1 MRLEKFNHNCS
12 WDLKVDS
19 SNLSGM
25 CCQNFDLF
33 LVLDLEGKVEIFEFP
48 VVMIDVKTMEVAHF
62 FPQVQLALLLSSEIH
77 VEVKLV
83 LLLAFFFLPF
93 PVVFHL
99 ILGLF
104 YLNFLLFL
112 LRTWIF
118 YLLLWFYQIYWKR
131 GRR

>member
-1 MRLEKFNHNCS
+1 MRLEKFNHNCL

-25 CCQNFDLF
+25 CQNFDFF

-83 LLLAFFFLPF
+83 LLLAFFFYHF
-93 PVVFHL
+93 R
-99 ILGLF
+99 LF
-104 YLNFLLFL
+104 F
-112 LRTWIF
+112 I
-118 YLLLWFYQIYWKR
+118 
-131 GRR
+131 

>member
-1 MRLEKFNHNCS
+1 MDDPMRLEKFNHNCS

-25 CCQNFDLF
+25 CCQNFDFF

-77 VEVKLV
+77 FEVKLI
-83 LLLAFFFLPF
+83 LLLAFLFFF
-93 PVVFHL
+93 YHFRVFF
-99 ILGLF
+99 I
-104 YLNFLLFL
+104 
-112 LRTWIF
+112 
-118 YLLLWFYQIYWKR
+118 
-131 GRR
+131 